1 MIIII
6 KNHKGK
12 ISIEFP
18 ESVNLEK
25 SYFTKHSLRSEAILK
40 SAWVRNGATSQECAE
55 KVLRTNS
62 SLIGTNFRET
72 IFIRRLFRGSF
83 FGLD

>member
-6 KNHKGK
+6 KNHNGK

-25 SYFTKHSLRSEAILK
+25 SYFTIKQYRDAPFRWRISSKQENKAMKMLKSIVQILK
-40 SAWVRNGATSQECAE
+40 TDA
-55 KVLRTNS
+55 
-62 SLIGTNFRET
+62 
-72 IFIRRLFRGSF
+72 
-83 FGLD
+83 